1 MNAKTIEHRLLS
13 RLDEA
18 NLSDRASDLALGA
31 ILGDDDLAAVV
42 DGATPPR
49 PADDASTAGV
59 DEPAEAYLTEI
70 TVSGFRGV
78 AESRTLKI
86 DPGPGLTVVCGRN
99 GTGKSSFAEA
109 AELLLT
115 GTTMRWAG
123 KSKIW
128 AEGWRNL
135 HTTGP
140 TSIRLG
146 LTATGRGA
154 GVLQTDWQPTDQLAD
169 GRSFAQ
175 FHAQPRTSIEELGWS
190 APIRLYR
197 PILSAA
203 EFDALLAAKP
213 SEMYDAFDALLGLD
227 DVVATQKRLADL
239 ASALKRAASAAK
251 DLLPGLLRDLRGLDD
266 DRAPEAVAE
275 LESRKPDL
283 ARLAELGQVTADSD
297 GADAT
302 LYQLTALRADRQDE
316 VERRV
321 QELGTALRRRT
332 ELADGEVAQ
341 LHVVE
346 RLLALALEHQSH
358 ADGPCPVCRKGMLD
372 DDWAAEARRRHQ
384 ELAERTAELES
395 LAKTIVTARRTLRE
409 LVHLPEVLY
418 TAGPV
423 EVGTALGAY
432 RRWQALLDSD
442 DEAVAAQAAGAYR
455 QIASATAQVREAA
468 GSLLRQ
474 RDRAWRPLAA
484 RIAEYLRVHCE
495 AAEAAETSKAV
506 AEARKW
512 FRTAADELR
521 AEAFQPIVD
530 AAKQVW
536 TKLSAGSSLSIEDL
550 RLSGT
555 GNHRALEMAAE
566 LDGTACSAL
575 SAASQG
581 ELHALA
587 LALFLARAT
596 NEASPFRFAVID
608 DPVQSMDLVKVYA
621 LAGVLAEEAK
631 TRQIVV
637 FTHDDRLPE
646 AIRNLG
652 LDNVTIREVT
662 RAERSLIDIRLSSD
676 PVARYLIDAG
686 NVLRDEQLGGE
697 PRTVAVAGSVRA
709 AIDAV
714 AMRAVRRREY
724 LRGTPHEQVEADLAA
739 SRGTVQLVAKAF
751 QVPPDQAWRR
761 LDGLYAG
768 GARIARAANLGS
780 HRDAAAR
787 FRSYWLGDLGAFLSN
802 AKDMI
807 RRMDRSLGGG
817 S

>member
-31 ILGDDDLAAVV
+31 ILGDGDLAAVV

-78 AESRTLKI
+78 AESRTLEI
-86 DPGPGLTVVCGRN
+86 DPGPGPTVVCGRN

-115 GTTMRWAG
+115 GTNMRWAG

-154 GVLQTDWQPTDQLAD
+154 GMLQTDWQPTDQLD
-169 GRSFAQ
+169 EGRSFAQ
-175 FHAQPRTSIEELGWS
+175 FHAKPRTSIEELGWS

-227 DVVATQKRLADL
+227 VVVATEKRLAEL
-239 ASALKRAASAAK
+239 ASSLRRCASAARQ
-251 DLLPGLLRDLRGLDD
+251 LLPGLLHDLRGLDD
-266 DRAPEAVAE
+266 ERAAEAVAV

-283 ARLAELGQVTADSD
+283 ARLVEIGQVTSDSD

-316 VERRV
+316 VDRCV
-321 QELGTALRRRT
+321 QELGTALRRRA

-341 LHVVE
+341 LRTVE
-346 RLLALALEHQSH
+346 QLLALALEHQSH
-358 ADGPCPVCRKGMLD
+358 QDGPCPVCGEGTLD
-372 DDWAAEARRRHQ
+372 DGWAVQARQRHDD
-384 ELAERTAELES
+384 LVERTGELES
-395 LAKTIVTARRTLRE
+395 LGTTIGTARRTLGA
-409 LVHLPEVLY
+409 LAHLPEVLY
-418 TAGPV
+418 GTGPV
-423 EVGTALGAY
+423 EVGEARAAY
-432 RRWQALLDSD
+432 RRWRALLDAD
-442 DEAVAAQAAGAYR
+442 DETVATQAVDAYR
-455 QIASATAQVREAA
+455 QIASAIAQVRGVA

-484 RIAEYLRVHCE
+484 HITDYLRVRQESADAAATAKSVTE
-495 AAEAAETSKAV
+495 ALH
-506 AEARKW
+506 W
-512 FRTAADELR
+512 FRTAADDLR
-521 AEAFQPIVD
+521 TEAFQPIVD

-550 RLSGT
+550 RLIGA
-555 GNHRALEMAAE
+555 GNRRALEMTAE

-575 SAASQG
+575 AAASQG

-596 NEASPFRFAVID
+596 NDASPFRFAIID

-646 AIRNLG
+646 AIRNLH
-652 LDNVTIREVT
+652 LPNATIHEVT
-662 RAERSLIDIRLSSD
+662 RAAHSTVWIKLATD
-676 PVARYLIDAG
+676 PVRRYLADARQ
-686 NVLRDEQLGGE
+686 LLKDEE
-697 PRTVAVAGSVRA
+697 IPDEARTTAVAVLVR
-709 AIDAV
+709 DALEAS
-714 AMRAVRRREY
+714 AMRAVRRRAYRAGEGP
-724 LRGTPHEQVEADLAA
+724 LQVEQ
-739 SRGTVQLVAKAF
+739 QLENFRRTGACSPRHCRYPRTGS
-751 QVPPDQAWRR
+751 VPPSTACIE
-761 LDGLYAG
+761 
-768 GARIARAANLGS
+768 GALPSSPRPTL
-780 HRDAAAR
+780 
-787 FRSYWLGDLGAFLSN
+787 
-802 AKDMI
+802 
-807 RRMDRSLGGG
+807 RRMAMPSVTSVAAGTAGWTP